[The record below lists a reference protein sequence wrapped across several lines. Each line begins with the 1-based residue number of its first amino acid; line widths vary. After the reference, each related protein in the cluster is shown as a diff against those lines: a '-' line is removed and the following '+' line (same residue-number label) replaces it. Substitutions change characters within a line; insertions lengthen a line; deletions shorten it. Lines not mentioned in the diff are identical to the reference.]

1 MLRIAY
7 NKIYLTRGDTAYL
20 EISITDDTGNPYALV
35 DGDKI
40 IFRLKSTVDTKIL
53 LLEKEFNTEILRLEL
68 KPEDTMS
75 LKFGVYRYEVE
86 LVTGASEHFTIIE
99 NAEFEI
105 TPELEG
111 HL

>member
-20 EISITDDTGNPYALV
+20 EISITDESGNPYALV

-40 IFRLKSTVDTKIL
+40 IFRMKQSTNDKNLI
-53 LLEKEFNTEILRLEL
+53 LEKEFNTEILRLEL
-68 KPEDTMS
+68 TPEDTMS

-86 LVTGASEHFTIIE
+86 LVTGAGEHFTIIE

-105 TPELEG
+105 TPELEA
-111 HL
+111 H